1 MELEDFEIE
10 DLDAEDYDAEE
21 DLVSSSAGTGSVKK
35 GAIKVISIVGI
46 NLLVILLLIV
56 IMGVVLFAKG
66 KITIAKTYEEGQEPI
81 YTEEQMKQLM
91 LAAKEDAAALAD
103 AEVEG
108 AYNNGFS
115 IGQNSLL
122 DYIKDTLMNNNSS
135 LETFNKIYP
144 DHFIVV
150 SNGRYNFLQINN
162 NLKLSN
168 LVQDQIVVLDSG
180 ELQYTD
186 ANGNV
191 TSHKGIDVSEYQ
203 GNINWSKVAAD
214 GVEFAIM
221 RAYYRGYGTGR
232 LVKDTKIEDNL
243 QGAIDN
249 GVHVGVYV
257 FSQAIT
263 REEAVEEAESAIETL
278 SPFATNVPIV
288 IDVERVAGAN
298 PRMDAL
304 SVEERTD
311 VILAFCDTVTNAGYI
326 PIVYYNTEMGGLYVD
341 LEKLEGITK
350 WYAWYGSWLY
360 YPYDYSIWQYKD
372 SGKVNGISGGVDMN
386 IALKPFW

>member
-1 MELEDFEIE
+1 MELQDFEIE
-10 DLDAEDYDAEE
+10 DLDSEE
-21 DLVSSSAGTGSVKK
+21 EADLTMPSRGSGNTKKSAM
-35 GAIKVISIVGI
+35 KVISIIGI
-46 NLLVILLLIV
+46 NVLVILLV
-56 IMGVVLFAKG
+56 IVVLGIIGFAKG
-66 KITIAKTYEEGQEPI
+66 KLLVAGVPSANDAEKPV
-81 YTEEQMKQLM
+81 YTESEMQQLI
-91 LAAKEDAAALAD
+91 LAAKDDAQAGKE
-103 AEVEG
+103 AEITG
-108 AYNNGFS
+108 AYNNGYS

-122 DYIKDTLMNNNSS
+122 DYIKDTLMSNNSS

-150 SNGRYNFLQINN
+150 SNGRYNFLQINK
-162 NLKLSN
+162 NLKLN
-168 LVQDQIVVLDSG
+168 ELVQDQVVVLDNG
-180 ELQYTD
+180 EMQYTD
-186 ANGNV
+186 AEGNV
-191 TSHKGIDVSEYQ
+191 ISHKGIDVSEYQ
-203 GNINWSKVAAD
+203 GNIDWGKVAAD
-214 GVEFAIM
+214 GVEFAII

-232 LVKDTKIEDNL
+232 LVRDTKVDDNI

-249 GVHVGVYV
+249 GIHVGVYV

-386 IALKPFW
+386 IALEPFW

>member
-1 MELEDFEIE
+1 MELQDFEIE
-10 DLDAEDYDAEE
+10 DLDSEE
-21 DLVSSSAGTGSVKK
+21 EADLTMPSRGSGNTKKSAMR
-35 GAIKVISIVGI
+35 VISIIGI
-46 NLLVILLLIV
+46 NVLVILLV
-56 IMGVVLFAKG
+56 IVVLGVIGFAKG
-66 KITIAKTYEEGQEPI
+66 RLLVAGIPAAGDTEPPV
-81 YTEEQMKQLM
+81 YTESEMQQLI
-91 LAAKEDAAALAD
+91 LAAKDDAQAGKE
-103 AEVEG
+103 AEITG
-108 AYNNGFS
+108 AYNNGYS

-122 DYIKDTLMNNNSS
+122 DYIKDTLMSNNSS

-150 SNGRYNFLQINN
+150 SNGRYNFLQINK
-162 NLKLSN
+162 NLKLN
-168 LVQDQIVVLDSG
+168 ELVQDQVVVLDNG
-180 ELQYTD
+180 EMQYTD
-186 ANGNV
+186 AEGNV
-191 TSHKGIDVSEYQ
+191 ISHKGIDVSEYQ
-203 GNINWSKVAAD
+203 GNIDWSKVAAD
-214 GVEFAIM
+214 GVEFAII

-232 LVKDTKIEDNL
+232 LVRDTKVDDNI

-249 GVHVGVYV
+249 GIHVGVYV

-386 IALKPFW
+386 IALEPFW

>member
-1 MELEDFEIE
+1 MELQDFEIE
-10 DLDAEDYDAEE
+10 DLDSEE
-21 DLVSSSAGTGSVKK
+21 EADLTMPSRGSGNTKKSAM
-35 GAIKVISIVGI
+35 KVISIIGI
-46 NLLVILLLIV
+46 NVLVILLV
-56 IMGVVLFAKG
+56 IVVLGIIGFAKG
-66 KITIAKTYEEGQEPI
+66 KLLVAGVPSANDAEKPV
-81 YTEEQMKQLM
+81 YTESEMQQLI
-91 LAAKEDAAALAD
+91 LAAKDDAQAGKE
-103 AEVEG
+103 AEITG
-108 AYNNGFS
+108 AYNNGYS

-122 DYIKDTLMNNNSS
+122 DYIKDTLMSNNSS

-150 SNGRYNFLQINN
+150 SNGRYNFLQINK
-162 NLKLSN
+162 NLKLN
-168 LVQDQIVVLDSG
+168 ELVQDQVVVLDNG
-180 ELQYTD
+180 EMQYTD
-186 ANGNV
+186 AEGNV
-191 TSHKGIDVSEYQ
+191 ISHKGIDVSEYQ
-203 GNINWSKVAAD
+203 GNIDWSKVAAD
-214 GVEFAIM
+214 GVEFAII

-232 LVKDTKIEDNL
+232 LVRDTKVDDNI

-249 GVHVGVYV
+249 GIHVGVYV

-386 IALKPFW
+386 IALEPFW

>member
-1 MELEDFEIE
+1 MELQDFEIE
-10 DLDAEDYDAEE
+10 DLDSEE
-21 DLVSSSAGTGSVKK
+21 EADLTMPSRGSGNTKKSAM
-35 GAIKVISIVGI
+35 KVISIIGI
-46 NLLVILLLIV
+46 NVLVILLV
-56 IMGVVLFAKG
+56 IVVLGIIGFAKG
-66 KITIAKTYEEGQEPI
+66 KLLVAGVPSANDAEKPV
-81 YTEEQMKQLM
+81 YTESEMQQLI
-91 LAAKEDAAALAD
+91 LAAKDDAQAGKE
-103 AEVEG
+103 AEITG
-108 AYNNGFS
+108 AYNNGYS

-122 DYIKDTLMNNNSS
+122 DYIKDTLMSNNSS

-150 SNGRYNFLQINN
+150 SNGRYNFLQINK
-162 NLKLSN
+162 NLKLN
-168 LVQDQIVVLDSG
+168 ELVQDQIMVLDNG
-180 ELQYTD
+180 EMQYTD
-186 ANGNV
+186 AEGNV
-191 TSHKGIDVSEYQ
+191 ISHKGIDVSEYQ
-203 GNINWSKVAAD
+203 GNIDWGKVAAD
-214 GVEFAIM
+214 GVEFAII

-232 LVKDTKIEDNL
+232 LVRDTKVDDNI

-249 GVHVGVYV
+249 GIHVGVYV

-386 IALKPFW
+386 IALEPFW

>member
-1 MELEDFEIE
+1 MELQDFEIE
-10 DLDAEDYDAEE
+10 DLDSEE
-21 DLVSSSAGTGSVKK
+21 EADLTMPSRGSGNTKKSAM
-35 GAIKVISIVGI
+35 KVISIIGI
-46 NLLVILLLIV
+46 NVLVILLV
-56 IMGVVLFAKG
+56 IVVLGIIGFAKG
-66 KITIAKTYEEGQEPI
+66 KLLVAGVPSANDAEKPV
-81 YTEEQMKQLM
+81 YTESEMQQLI
-91 LAAKEDAAALAD
+91 LAAKDDAQAGKE
-103 AEVEG
+103 AEITG
-108 AYNNGFS
+108 AYNNGYS

-122 DYIKDTLMNNNSS
+122 DYIKDTLMSNNSS

-150 SNGRYNFLQINN
+150 SNGRYNFLQINK
-162 NLKLSN
+162 NLKLN
-168 LVQDQIVVLDSG
+168 ELVQDQVVVLDNG
-180 ELQYTD
+180 EMQYTD
-186 ANGNV
+186 AEGNV
-191 TSHKGIDVSEYQ
+191 ISHKGIDVSEYQ
-203 GNINWSKVAAD
+203 GNIDWGKVAAD
-214 GVEFAIM
+214 GVEFAII

-232 LVKDTKIEDNL
+232 LVRDTKVDDNI

-249 GVHVGVYV
+249 GIHVGVYV

-278 SPFATNVPIV
+278 IPFATNVPIV

-386 IALKPFW
+386 IALEPFW

>member
-1 MELEDFEIE
+1 MELQDFEIE
-10 DLDAEDYDAEE
+10 DLDSEE
-21 DLVSSSAGTGSVKK
+21 EADLTMPSSGSGNTKKSAM
-35 GAIKVISIVGI
+35 KVISIIGI
-46 NLLVILLLIV
+46 NVLVILLV
-56 IMGVVLFAKG
+56 IVVLGVIGFAKG
-66 KITIAKTYEEGQEPI
+66 KLLVAGVPSANDAEKPV
-81 YTEEQMKQLM
+81 YTESEMQQLI
-91 LAAKEDAAALAD
+91 LAAKDDAQAGKE
-103 AEVEG
+103 AEITG
-108 AYNNGFS
+108 AYNNGYS

-122 DYIKDTLMNNNSS
+122 DYIKDTLMSNNSS

-150 SNGRYNFLQINN
+150 SNGRYNFLQINK
-162 NLKLSN
+162 NLKLN
-168 LVQDQIVVLDSG
+168 ELVQDQVVVLDNG
-180 ELQYTD
+180 EMQYTD
-186 ANGNV
+186 AEGNV
-191 TSHKGIDVSEYQ
+191 ISHKGIDVSEYQ
-203 GNINWSKVAAD
+203 GNIDWGKVAAD
-214 GVEFAIM
+214 GVEFAII

-232 LVKDTKIEDNL
+232 LVRDTKVDDNI

-249 GVHVGVYV
+249 GIHVGVYV

-386 IALKPFW
+386 IALEPFW

>member
-1 MELEDFEIE
+1 MELQDFEIE
-10 DLDAEDYDAEE
+10 DLDSEE
-21 DLVSSSAGTGSVKK
+21 EADLTMPSRGSGNTKKSAM
-35 GAIKVISIVGI
+35 KVISIIGI
-46 NLLVILLLIV
+46 NVLVILLV
-56 IMGVVLFAKG
+56 IVVLGIIGFAKG
-66 KITIAKTYEEGQEPI
+66 KLLVAGVPSANDAEKPV
-81 YTEEQMKQLM
+81 YTESEMQQLI
-91 LAAKEDAAALAD
+91 LAAKDDAQAGKE
-103 AEVEG
+103 AEITG
-108 AYNNGFS
+108 AYNNGYS

-122 DYIKDTLMNNNSS
+122 DYIKDTLMSNNSS

-150 SNGRYNFLQINN
+150 SNGRYNFLQINK
-162 NLKLSN
+162 NLKLN
-168 LVQDQIVVLDSG
+168 ELVQDQIVVLDNG
-180 ELQYTD
+180 EMQYTD
-186 ANGNV
+186 AEGNV
-191 TSHKGIDVSEYQ
+191 ISHKGIDVSEYQ
-203 GNINWSKVAAD
+203 GNIDWGKVAAD
-214 GVEFAIM
+214 GVEFAII

-232 LVKDTKIEDNL
+232 LVRDTKVDDNI

-249 GVHVGVYV
+249 GIHVGVYV

-386 IALKPFW
+386 IALEPFW

>member
-1 MELEDFEIE
+1 MELQDFEIE
-10 DLDAEDYDAEE
+10 DLDSEE
-21 DLVSSSAGTGSVKK
+21 EADLTMPSRGSGNTKKSAM
-35 GAIKVISIVGI
+35 KVISIIGI
-46 NLLVILLLIV
+46 NVLVILLV
-56 IMGVVLFAKG
+56 IVVLGIIGFAKG
-66 KITIAKTYEEGQEPI
+66 KLLVAGVPSANDAEKPV
-81 YTEEQMKQLM
+81 YTESEMQQLI
-91 LAAKEDAAALAD
+91 LAAKDDAQAGKE
-103 AEVEG
+103 AEITG
-108 AYNNGFS
+108 AYNNGYS

-122 DYIKDTLMNNNSS
+122 DYIKDTLMSNNSS

-150 SNGRYNFLQINN
+150 SNGRYNFLQINK
-162 NLKLSN
+162 NLKLN
-168 LVQDQIVVLDSG
+168 ELVQDQIVVLDNG
-180 ELQYTD
+180 EMQYTD
-186 ANGNV
+186 AEGNV
-191 TSHKGIDVSEYQ
+191 ISHKGIDVSEYQ
-203 GNINWSKVAAD
+203 GNIDWGKVAAD
-214 GVEFAIM
+214 GVEFAII

-232 LVKDTKIEDNL
+232 LVRDTKVDDNI

-249 GVHVGVYV
+249 GIHVGVYV

>member
-1 MELEDFEIE
+1 MELQDFEIE
-10 DLDAEDYDAEE
+10 DLDSEE
-21 DLVSSSAGTGSVKK
+21 EADLTMPSRGSGNTKKSAM
-35 GAIKVISIVGI
+35 KVISIIGI
-46 NLLVILLLIV
+46 NVLVILLV
-56 IMGVVLFAKG
+56 IVVLGIIGFAKG
-66 KITIAKTYEEGQEPI
+66 KLLVAGVPSANDAEKPV
-81 YTEEQMKQLM
+81 YTESEMQQLI
-91 LAAKEDAAALAD
+91 LAAKDDAQAGKE
-103 AEVEG
+103 AEITG
-108 AYNNGFS
+108 AYNNGYS

-122 DYIKDTLMNNNSS
+122 DYIKDTLMSNNSS

-150 SNGRYNFLQINN
+150 SNGRYNFLQINK
-162 NLKLSN
+162 NLKLN
-168 LVQDQIVVLDSG
+168 ELVQDQVVVLDNG
-180 ELQYTD
+180 EMQYTD
-186 ANGNV
+186 AEGNV
-191 TSHKGIDVSEYQ
+191 ISHKGIDVSEYQ
-203 GNINWSKVAAD
+203 GNIDWGKVAAD
-214 GVEFAIM
+214 GVEFAII

-232 LVKDTKIEDNL
+232 LVRDTKVDDNI

-249 GVHVGVYV
+249 GIHVGVYV